1 MTKFEVG
8 KQYYSDFIGDRNLH
22 GVYTVIK
29 RSAKFVTLEDEWGH
43 VKRYGLSKYYLEEG
57 REVVACHGEFI
68 KADKPATVINLQI
81 TLAK

>member
-8 KQYYSDFIGDRNLH
+8 KKYYSDFIGDRNLH

-29 RSAKFVTLEDEWGH
+29 RSAKFVTLEDEQGE
-43 VKRYGLSKYYLEEG
+43 VRRYGLNKYYLAEG
-57 REVVACHGEFI
+57 REVVGSAGEYI
-68 KADKPATVINLQI
+68 KADKPASVINLQI

>member
-8 KQYYSDFIGDRNLH
+8 KKYYSDFIGDSNLH

-29 RSAKFVTLEDEWGH
+29 RSAKFVTLEDERGE
-43 VKRYGLSKYYLEEG
+43 VRRYGLNKHYLAEG
-57 REVVACHGEFI
+57 REVVVDSGEYI

-81 TLAK
+81 TLTK